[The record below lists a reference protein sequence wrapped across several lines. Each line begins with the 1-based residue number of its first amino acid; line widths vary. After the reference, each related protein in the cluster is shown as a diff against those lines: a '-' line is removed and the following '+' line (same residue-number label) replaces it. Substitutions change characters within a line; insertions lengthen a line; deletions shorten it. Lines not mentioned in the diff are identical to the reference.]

1 MKLKLRLPVAAA
13 IAIAVGIIVLAGTLI
28 QHPAFVLLNSLSE
41 IFLLWAVI
49 LAAVALLV
57 GVVNLAQVHWNKI
70 STRQP
75 GSAYSTVLILSLLG
89 TTLIA
94 GVFGPTH
101 PWSLWLFNNIQ
112 VPAES
117 SLLALLT
124 VVLIFGAARLIGRKM
139 DLFTVVFVG
148 TALLVLLGS
157 ASLPGLETS
166 VFIDLRGWIQR
177 VLATA
182 GARGILLGVALGTIA
197 TGLRVLMGVDRPYGG

>member
-1 MKLKLRLPVAAA
+1 MKLNLRLPVAAA

-49 LAAVALLV
+49 LAAAALLV

>member
-1 MKLKLRLPVAAA
+1 MKLNLRLPVAAA

-28 QHPAFVLLNSLSE
+28 QHPAFALLNSLSE

-49 LAAVALLV
+49 LAAAALLV

>member
-1 MKLKLRLPVAAA
+1 MKLNLRLPVAAA

-28 QHPAFVLLNSLSE
+28 QHPAFDLLNSLSE

-139 DLFTVVFVG
+139 NLFTVVFVG

-166 VFIDLRGWIQR
+166 AFIDLRGWIQR

>member
-1 MKLKLRLPVAAA
+1 MKLNLRLPVAAA

>member
-1 MKLKLRLPVAAA
+1 MKLNFRLPVATA
-13 IAIAVGIIVLAGTLI
+13 IAIAVGLIVLAGTFVR
-28 QHPAFVLLNSLSE
+28 HPFFALLSSLSE

-57 GVVNLAQVHWNKI
+57 GVVNLAQVHWKRI

-89 TTLIA
+89 TILIA

-101 PWSLWLFNNIQ
+101 PWSLWLFNNVQ

-139 DLFTVVFVG
+139 SLFTLVFVG

-177 VLATA
+177 VVATA

-197 TGLRVLMGVDRPYGG
+197 TGLRVLLGVDRPYGG

>member
-1 MKLKLRLPVAAA
+1 MKLNLRLPVAAA

-49 LAAVALLV
+49 LAAAALLV

-139 DLFTVVFVG
+139 NLFTVVFVG

>member
-1 MKLKLRLPVAAA
+1 MKLNLRLPVAAA

-139 DLFTVVFVG
+139 NLFTLVFVG

>member
-1 MKLKLRLPVAAA
+1 MKLNLRLPVAAA

-49 LAAVALLV
+49 LAAAALLV

-139 DLFTVVFVG
+139 NLFTLVFVG